1 MAKLVVIFDFQ
12 TETETVPMKLQQ
24 PQNLSTEQFIRLEVS
39 LRQPINHNQM
49 AMQEGIRG
57 RVLFFVDNPIYIL
70 IRHVFLYQMS
80 NKLFK
85 KVQVPLIC

>member
-39 LRQPINHNQM
+39 QPINHNQM